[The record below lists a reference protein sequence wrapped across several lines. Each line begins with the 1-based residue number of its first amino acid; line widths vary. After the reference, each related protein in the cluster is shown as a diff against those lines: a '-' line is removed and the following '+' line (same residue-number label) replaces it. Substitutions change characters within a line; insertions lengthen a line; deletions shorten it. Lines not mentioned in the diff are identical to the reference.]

1 MKAGTDRVI
10 IIRANGSVALGSG
23 HIRRM
28 CILARYM
35 REFSL
40 SPVLLCNTGALEVF
54 PPARE
59 AFEMVH
65 EIKGEG
71 YPAEANATAQI
82 RALYGD
88 KISAVFF
95 DHYNLGAEEH
105 RLYRAAA
112 PYIAAIDDMANR
124 KLDADIVFDINL
136 GRSAKDYRN
145 LLPPHA
151 KVHTGQ
157 DFQIINPAFY
167 DLQSTAKARR
177 EYMNGRIER
186 VFIAL
191 GGTDPLGFTPRLLNT
206 AANLLPNACFDTV
219 SGSLNPTLPE
229 LKALATRL
237 GPRVRL
243 HVDTDQV
250 PELMA
255 KADLALGAG
264 GTMTWERNSLGLAS
278 LLLIIADNQI
288 QVGRAMAD
296 SSAAIVIDAR
306 DGYDDR
312 AVSSRLSALI
322 ADPEKRAQL
331 SRHAEHLSGV
341 NGAENMVRILIDDMS
356 QLQAGKQEIPQ

>member
-1 MKAGTDRVI
+1 
-10 IIRANGSVALGSG
+10 
-23 HIRRM
+23 
-28 CILARYM
+28 
-35 REFSL
+35 
-40 SPVLLCNTGALEVF
+40 
-54 PPARE
+54 
-59 AFEMVH
+59 
-65 EIKGEG
+65 
-71 YPAEANATAQI
+71 
-82 RALYGD
+82 
-88 KISAVFF
+88 
-95 DHYNLGAEEH
+95 
-105 RLYRAAA
+105 
-112 PYIAAIDDMANR
+112 
-124 KLDADIVFDINL
+124 
-136 GRSAKDYRN
+136 
-145 LLPPHA
+145 
-151 KVHTGQ
+151 
-157 DFQIINPAFY
+157 
-167 DLQSTAKARR
+167 
-177 EYMNGRIER
+177 MNGRIER